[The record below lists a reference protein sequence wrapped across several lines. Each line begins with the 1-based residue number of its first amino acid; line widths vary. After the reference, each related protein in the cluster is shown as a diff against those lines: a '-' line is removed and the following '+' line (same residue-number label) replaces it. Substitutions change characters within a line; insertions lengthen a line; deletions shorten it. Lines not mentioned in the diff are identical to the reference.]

1 MADPRK
7 AFLQRMMSGSQAT
20 QAGSGDDV
28 ARLRKEIQRLQRK
41 IDEKGDCDCPE
52 PTASG
57 NPYGAGRTKTKLGD
71 QRQGVGLVP
80 SGDTVVATQ
89 TVDLDPHSA
98 GGEEVVEIDDA
109 DLITGEHLCALAIIG
124 LEDIQLAS
132 EIAITFRVNRRR
144 QIGGLRE
151 FPLNFAVG
159 SLAEP
164 QSVIPLNGD
173 KMPSGKPLFAH
184 LTIGDDFDESVDF
197 KMQIVA
203 GRNCSSTIGGSNV
216 YR

>member
-7 AFLQRMMSGSQAT
+7 AFLQRMMSGSQA
-20 QAGSGDDV
+20 QKAGSGDDV
-28 ARLRKEIQRLQRK
+28 ARLRKEIQRLQDKVDR
-41 IDEKGDCDCPE
+41 KGDCECPS
-52 PTASG
+52 PSASG
-57 NPYGAGRTKTKLGD
+57 PYGSDRTKTKLGD

-89 TVDLDPHSA
+89 TVDLVEADA
-98 GGEEVVEIDDA
+98 GSEKVIEIEDS
-109 DLITGEHLCALAIIG
+109 DLVTGEHLCALAIIG

-164 QSVIPLNGD
+164 QSVIPLNGNR
-173 KMPSGKPLFAH
+173 MPSGKPLFAH
-184 LTIGDDFDESVDF
+184 LTIGDGFDDDASF
-197 KMQIVA
+197 KMQLVA
-203 GRNCSSTIGGSNV
+203 GRDCASTIGGSNV